1 MSAEAPETPSGRP
14 AKLSLVVHS
23 GDFDKVHYALV
34 LAAAAAVGTPA
45 MLFFT
50 MGACRALVAG
60 GDAWRAMPSGLGG
73 DGGGRDDGFAERRLA
88 TFEELLSA
96 CAEMG
101 VRFMVCEMGLK
112 AMDLTRASLRDDITI
127 EEGGVVTFL
136 NDAAADG
143 AMMFI

>member
-1 MSAEAPETPSGRP
+1 MSTDAPKDRP
-14 AKLSLVVHS
+14 TNLSLVVHS

-34 LAAAAAVGTPA
+34 LAASAAAIGTPA
-45 MLFFT
+45 TLFFT
-50 MGACRALVAG
+50 MGACRALGA
-60 GDAWRAMPSGLGG
+60 DSAAWQAMPSGLGG
-73 DGGGRDDGFAERRLA
+73 DGGERDAGFAERRLA

-101 VRFMVCEMGLK
+101 VRFLVCEMGLK
-112 AMDLTRASLRDDITI
+112 AMDLTRDDLRRDITI

-136 NDAAADG
+136 NDAAGDG

>member
-1 MSAEAPETPSGRP
+1 MSTDSPTDRP
-14 AKLSLVVHS
+14 TKLSLVVHS

-34 LAAAAAVGTPA
+34 LAASAAAIGTPA
-45 MLFFT
+45 TLFFT
-50 MGACRALVAG
+50 MGACRALGAG
-60 GDAWRAMPSGLGG
+60 TAAWRTMPSGLGG
-73 DGGGRDDGFAERRLA
+73 DGGERDAGFAERRLA

-101 VRFMVCEMGLK
+101 VRFLVCEMGLK
-112 AMDLTRASLRDDITI
+112 AMDLTRDDLRQDISI

-136 NDAAADG
+136 NDAAGDG